1 MNMMRLY
8 YHSNNSK
15 EKLSIIKKP
24 LIRQADKFIGQIN
37 SKGFKSPSILS
48 ELFRTGKFRGILF
61 LIFMP
66 FMLIS
71 QKPKQVDIS
80 NLPYYNF
87 GKGVGLTSPDSVFQF
102 NIRFRIQ
109 NRFTYLKNEDKPS
122 AFDGQIRRLR
132 LRFDGFVG
140 NPQFL
145 YVLQL
150 SFAPGD
156 VGEIEDGENLNII
169 RDAVVYYRASS
180 KWNFG
185 FGQTKLPG
193 NRQRVNSSGALQ
205 LSDRSINNSRFNID
219 RDFGFFA
226 NFINEYDRQFSWNI
240 KSAISTGDGRN
251 YTRSPDNGLAYTS
264 KIELMPFGK
273 FSRDGVYFEGDQ
285 VREKS
290 PKLMLS
296 GALHYNHKAKRQ
308 SGVLGNDLLEARNLK
323 SLMLD
328 ALFKYRGFA
337 FMSSYMNR
345 HTSNPV
351 TSNSNGD
358 KVFVFT
364 GKGYDVQTSY
374 LFKNNFELIG
384 RYSNQ
389 IAEKSI
395 QTVFPNQKQYTIG
408 LTKYIWEHAFKIQLE
423 TNLDRFKTIDET
435 TKNNF
440 NLRIQVEMGI

>member
-1 MNMMRLY
+1 
-8 YHSNNSK
+8 
-15 EKLSIIKKP
+15 
-24 LIRQADKFIGQIN
+24 
-37 SKGFKSPSILS
+37 
-48 ELFRTGKFRGILF
+48 
-61 LIFMP
+61 
-66 FMLIS
+66 
-71 QKPKQVDIS
+71 
-80 NLPYYNF
+80 
-87 GKGVGLTSPDSVFQF
+87 
-102 NIRFRIQ
+102 
-109 NRFTYLKNEDKPS
+109 
-122 AFDGQIRRLR
+122 
-132 LRFDGFVG
+132 
-140 NPQFL
+140 
-145 YVLQL
+145 
-150 SFAPGD
+150 
-156 VGEIEDGENLNII
+156 
-169 RDAVVYYRASS
+169 
-180 KWNFG
+180 
-185 FGQTKLPG
+185 
-193 NRQRVNSSGALQ
+193 
-205 LSDRSINNSRFNID
+205 
-219 RDFGFFA
+219 
-226 NFINEYDRQFSWNI
+226 
-240 KSAISTGDGRN
+240 
-251 YTRSPDNGLAYTS
+251 
-264 KIELMPFGK
+264 MPFGK
-273 FSRDGVYFEGDQ
+273 FARDGVYFEGDQ

-323 SLMLD
+323 LLMLD